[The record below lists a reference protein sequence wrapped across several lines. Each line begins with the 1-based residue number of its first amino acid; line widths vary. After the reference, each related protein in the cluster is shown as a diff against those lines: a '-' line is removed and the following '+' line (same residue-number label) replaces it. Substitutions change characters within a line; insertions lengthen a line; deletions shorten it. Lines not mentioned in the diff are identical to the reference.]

1 MEIHAPDLQIG
12 VEQADGGV
20 LLTVVDVARLSLL
33 LPSATAVAL
42 LDAIDGCM
50 KTGER
55 RLSGAVDVWK
65 AAGVLPLYGVHIG
78 IAGASWT
85 CGNMDGL
92 TMEALADGLEA
103 LLD

>member
-1 MEIHAPDLQIG
+1 MEIHAADLQIG

-20 LLTVVDVARLSLL
+20 LLTVVDAARLSLL

-42 LDAIDGCM
+42 LDAIDRCM

-55 RLSGAVDVWK
+55 RSGTVDVWR
-65 AAGVLPLYGVHIG
+65 AAGTQPLYGVHIG